1 MKKSRRSAATVA
13 TLGAKFVRVQ
23 PALAFAVAH
32 LHEDVPLAAL
42 AAETGLSPF
51 HLHRVFS
58 SVTGETPKQFTL
70 RLRLSRGAAIL
81 LTRNDSVL
89 RVAQC
94 CGFRSHEA
102 FTRAFRRQFGTSP
115 RAYRQRGLT
124 RHNGPPERRTHAAVV
139 HYIAPCVGLYHLDW
153 HTSSERNDMSYSVVR
168 KNLAPQ
174 PVLVVRRR
182 VKRSEVAAT
191 IGSVL
196 PHIFHYAQQHGLT
209 LEGHPLTRYSNP
221 GLGLFT
227 IEPGFRIS
235 DADYTV
241 RTREHADKTA
251 SGFVVIEEL
260 LPGGPAATTIHVGPY
275 DKLGE
280 AYAALES
287 WIESEQLQPA
297 GAPWEYYITDP
308 AEYPDP
314 KDWKTEV
321 FWPIDEEPL
330 V

>member
-1 MKKSRRSAATVA
+1 MKKSRRSAASPA
-13 TLGAKFVRVQ
+13 TLAANFARVQ
-23 PALAFAVAH
+23 PALAFAMAH

-70 RLRLSRGAAIL
+70 RLRLSRGAAML
-81 LTRNDSVL
+81 LTRDDSVL

-94 CGFRSHEA
+94 CGFGSHEA

-124 RHNGPPERRTHAAVV
+124 KHNGAPGRRTHAAVV
-139 HYIAPCVGLYHLDW
+139 NQIAPCVGLYHLDSQ
-153 HTSSERNDMSYSVVR
+153 TSMEGNDMSYSVVR
-168 KNLAPQ
+168 KSLAPQ

-182 VKRSEVAAT
+182 VKRTEVAAT
-191 IGSVL
+191 IGSAL
-196 PHIFHYAQQHGLT
+196 PHIFQYAQQHGIALA
-209 LEGHPLTRYSNP
+209 GHPLTRYSNP

-227 IEPGFRIS
+227 IEPGVRIA

-241 RTREHADKTA
+241 RTREHAETA
-251 SGFVVIEEL
+251 SGVAVIEEL

-287 WIESEQLQPA
+287 WIESEQLHPA

-308 AEYPDP
+308 AEFPDP

-321 FWPIDEEPL
+321 FWPIRGAE
-330 V
+330 